1 MATRIP
7 ALTRRGFLVGCAA
20 LVAAPR
26 GATAQ
31 PAAPRVASLDY
42 GLANTAMALGVTPV
56 GIAQAPYWKTWVV
69 EPPLPESVVD
79 LGRDRE
85 VNLELLASL
94 KPDLILA
101 TPYVQALRSRL
112 DDIAP
117 VLSLTIYAPDGEPL
131 TRAWEATR
139 VLGDRL
145 GRTEAARAFLADAD
159 AAFADCA
166 RRLARAKPGPVL
178 LINFMDARHARVYG
192 AHGLYQNVLDRIGG
206 TNAWTGPTN
215 FWGFQTIG
223 LEQLAD
229 YAGPD
234 TTIIALEP
242 IPEDVEPTLARSPL
256 WRQLP
261 PIANGRTAVLPSV
274 LTFGMVPAALR
285 FARLFT
291 DHFDPAGRG

>member
-1 MATRIP
+1 MQALP
-7 ALTRRGFLVGCAA
+7 HLTRRGFLAGCAA
-20 LVAAPR
+20 IAAAPAVAA
-26 GATAQ
+26 GSSVT
-31 PAAPRVASLDY
+31 PRVASLDY

-56 GIAQAPYWKTWVV
+56 GIAQAPYWSEWVV
-69 EPPLPESVVD
+69 EPALPESVVD

-85 VNLELLASL
+85 VNLELLAVL

-112 DDIAP
+112 EDIAP

-131 TRAWEATR
+131 DRSYDATR
-139 VLGDRL
+139 VLGERL
-145 GRTEAARAFLADAD
+145 GRPEAARAFLADAD
-159 AAFADCA
+159 ATFSDCA
-166 RRLARAKPGPVL
+166 RRLARARPGPVL
-178 LINFMDARHARVYG
+178 MINFMDSRHARVYG

-206 TNAWTGPTN
+206 ANAWTGPTN
-215 FWGFQTIG
+215 YWGFQTIG

-234 TTIIALEP
+234 TTIVAFEP

-256 WRQLP
+256 WTQLP
-261 PIANGRTAVLPSV
+261 PIAQGRYAELPSV
-274 LTFGMVPAALR
+274 LTFGTVPAALR

-291 DHFDPAGRG
+291 DLFDPAGRG